1 MRGNPW
7 SDLGSQYPPPPK
19 APTARR
25 PAQQQQPSAG
35 AERYKKWEAPKQT
48 AYQAAHEGAGAR
60 QKTYEAWESM
70 KNTKPQPSSQ
80 TSQAGSSKTTRPP
93 VPPRE
98 TPQPQGYREPTY
110 SNFDVPPP
118 KKKDDGRKKTGDEPG
133 FFEAQRARQAAA
145 ASRAAFQQEPRP
157 ESRSDSP
164 PKRTHST
171 RAFDSKR
178 FAPST
183 PGGDEPAAS
192 KGAYFT
198 QRDKPAVAPDLPA
211 RDLPI
216 PTFKRRSREGPLM
229 QDLSDEDR
237 QKYFGTPKAEPRIST
252 PYSTQGGEKLNPR
265 DASINR
271 SKSTR
276 ESSQRFTE
284 DGQIPRPESDS
295 NMHRSHSSAT
305 RGHTSNHRKVPSVE
319 IETDSSED
327 YSQAKR
333 GSFGTSRRT
342 ANGAF
347 ATNASSQVPPS
358 PLKPQHER
366 KRNSLT
372 DFRGWLKDNKD
383 VHHPLNSF
391 PAEGPPLRS
400 ETKATAEPESKAE
413 PSMYAQTNSLKSNLK
428 RSATYSSRLP
438 KVSDD
443 VSPLKKQSTSNPFV
457 IATSKYPNL
466 FPDDPKSVASSG
478 TTDDRGSLTAFE
490 GMQRSMIDQLL
501 HTKQNGPSPNSATP
515 QTSVR
520 DNQKQGPK
528 GAPTLSGSNFTKF
541 RESSETTSSLRSR
554 RTSQFHSSHSY
565 GSSQARCFWTEL
577 EKLKA
582 STNVSGRDR
591 FSFNVNDET
600 FKSPAYHP
608 AAAGFSSSS
617 ENISTKFSEKDWTGK
632 FEGTEYFKPV
642 PNAPSRTQSGSRVRG
657 RSPTKPTI
665 DPRFPQPSGSESEQP
680 AESPGGTKFSAQEW
694 ADTFRPQT
702 FAPPPP
708 RPGPSRKRTGPM
720 VRPTMGNAAVVDGD
734 TSDEK
739 PLSNGRK
746 TPLTPTMP
754 SPDAMD
760 VDMPPVSNT
769 VPQFQAPPIRV
780 ETTTSPKRAAAPSP
794 SPTDEA
800 ALKVNFDDL
809 KIQDLLSTLEMPRPP
824 QPPALP
830 ENLPNTRP
838 SEVAYEDYQIRF
850 AKYMTAWDLYN
861 NQFLLHL
868 VARKNQ
874 NDALGMKRWLSD
886 EGIEVYRRGLKE
898 DGMVLSRWAAEKEK
912 HESVVR
918 EWIVLKEQIKEGAAR
933 EPARARK
940 KTH

>member
-7 SDLGSQYPPPPK
+7 SDIGSQYPPPPK

-25 PAQQQQPSAG
+25 PAQPPQQPSAG

-70 KNTKPQPSSQ
+70 KTKPQPSSQ
-80 TSQAGSSKTTRPP
+80 TAQAGSSKTTRPP

-98 TPQPQGYREPTY
+98 TPLPQGYREGDY
-110 SNFDVPPP
+110 SNFGVPEP
-118 KKKDDGRKKTGDEPG
+118 KKKDDGRKKTGDEPSY
-133 FFEAQRARQAAA
+133 FETKRAREA
-145 ASRAAFQQEPRP
+145 ASRPVPQPEP
-157 ESRSDSP
+157 RSDSP

-211 RDLPI
+211 RDF
-216 PTFKRRSREGPLM
+216 PTPNPKRSSREAPTVH
-229 QDLSDEDR
+229 DLSDEER
-237 QKYFGTPKAEPRIST
+237 QRYFGNPVAEPRIST

-265 DASINR
+265 DSASVNR

-276 ESSQRFTE
+276 ETSERST
-284 DGQIPRPESDS
+284 DAGQIPRPGSDS
-295 NMHRSHSSAT
+295 NMHRSHSSAG
-305 RGHTSNHRKVPSVE
+305 RGHNPNHRKVPSVE
-319 IETDSSED
+319 IDTDSSD
-327 YSQAKR
+327 DGPDVSGR
-333 GSFGTSRRT
+333 PFGIPRHRN
-342 ANGAF
+342 ANGTF
-347 ATNASSQVPPS
+347 STNESSHIPS
-358 PLKPQHER
+358 PLNPQHQR
-366 KRNSLT
+366 KRSNLT
-372 DFRGWLKDNKD
+372 DFRGWWKDNPD
-383 VHHPLNSF
+383 MHHPLKSF
-391 PAEGPPLRS
+391 PIEGYPPPLRP
-400 ETKATAEPESKAE
+400 ETKPDANSESKAE
-413 PSMYAQTNSLKSNLK
+413 PSMYAPTAPLKSNLK
-428 RSATYSSRLP
+428 RSATCSSRLP
-438 KVSDD
+438 KVSEDIN
-443 VSPLKKQSTSNPFV
+443 PTKKKSTSNPFV

-466 FPDDPKSVASSG
+466 FPDDPKPVASSG
-478 TTDDRGSLTAFE
+478 TADDRGSLTAFE

-501 HTKQNGPSPNSATP
+501 HAKQNGSSPTSATP
-515 QTSVR
+515 QSSVR
-520 DNQKQGPK
+520 DNQKQGSK
-528 GAPTLSGSNFTKF
+528 GAPKLSGSNFTKF
-541 RESSETTSSLRSR
+541 RESSETNDPPRPRRSSQL
-554 RTSQFHSSHSY
+554 HSSHSY
-565 GSSQARCFWTEL
+565 DPSQARCFWTEL

-582 STNVSGRDR
+582 NTNVIGRNR
-591 FSFNVNDET
+591 FSFNVNDDT
-600 FKSPAYHP
+600 FKSPPFHP
-608 AAAGFSSSS
+608 SAAGFSSSS
-617 ENISTKFSEKDWTGK
+617 ENISTKFSENDWTGK

-642 PNAPSRTQSGSRVRG
+642 PNAPSRTQSGSRSRG

-720 VRPTMGNAAVVDGD
+720 VRPTMGSAAVVDDGD
-734 TSDEK
+734 SSDEK
-739 PLSNGRK
+739 PLFNGHK
-746 TPLTPTMP
+746 TPVTPTMP

-760 VDMPPVSNT
+760 VDPPPITNT
-769 VPQFQAPPIRV
+769 IPQFQAPTLRV
-780 ETTTSPKRAAAPSP
+780 ETTTSPKRPAAPSP
-794 SPTDEA
+794 SPTEDA

-874 NDALGMKRWLSD
+874 NDTLGTKRWLSE

-912 HESVVR
+912 HESVIR
-918 EWIVLKEQIKEGAAR
+918 EWIVLKEKIKEGAAR